1 RRGHDG
7 RRRSPRLQATPP
19 PGRSPLERADR
30 VPARG
35 TDRGR
40 EPRGTDRDAA
50 PDQGWTMSRVLTSP
64 APARP
69 AALTRDPVQMPVV
82 VAATAL
88 LALGTAWLAAR
99 YGARQAVLFL
109 VGGALG
115 PVLHHA
121 SFDFPPASRALVTA
135 GDGLGVRPQLLMLAT
150 ASLRSAPALAPVGV

>member
-1 RRGHDG
+1 
-7 RRRSPRLQATPP
+7 
-19 PGRSPLERADR
+19 
-30 VPARG
+30 
-35 TDRGR
+35 
-40 EPRGTDRDAA
+40 
-50 PDQGWTMSRVLTSP
+50 MSRVLTSP

-115 PVLHHA
+115 LPLHHA
-121 SFDFPPASRALVTA
+121 ALRFTAAYRARAAV
-135 GDGLGVRPQLLMLAT
+135 GDGRRARAQAPLLAAGALPF
-150 ASLRSAPALAPVGV
+150 APALGG

>member
-1 RRGHDG
+1 
-7 RRRSPRLQATPP
+7 
-19 PGRSPLERADR
+19 
-30 VPARG
+30 
-35 TDRGR
+35 
-40 EPRGTDRDAA
+40 
-50 PDQGWTMSRVLTSP
+50 MSRVLTSP

-115 PVLHHA
+115 LVLHHA
-121 SFDFPPASRALVTA
+121 AFGFTAAYRALVTV
-135 GDGLGVRPQLLMLAT
+135 GDGRGVRAQLLMLAT
-150 ASLRSAPALAPVGV
+150 ATVLFAPVLASGEIFGRPVAGAVAPAGVSWARSSSPSECSSPADAGPGCSTTWARVSRRWP